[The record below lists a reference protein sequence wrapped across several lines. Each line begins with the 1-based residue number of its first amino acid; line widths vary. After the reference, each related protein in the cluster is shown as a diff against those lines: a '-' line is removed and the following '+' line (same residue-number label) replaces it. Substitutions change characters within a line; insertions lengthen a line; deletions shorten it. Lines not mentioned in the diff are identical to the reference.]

1 MQNAHTVGRTIAVAL
16 SASIFALAAACGG
29 TDVAGDELEGARGE
43 ASEARE
49 ASEASDGKKAAPT
62 GTSNAGTAP
71 SQDAQPLV
79 VKPAAAAPAA
89 GATAAWLFNGY
100 CGGSLGDC
108 SEAPTDCAAGEITDS
123 ACTDLAARCAGPAN
137 ANGIRKK
144 YVCTPRA
151 ERVWAFNGYCD
162 SNPVVACTPSAEK
175 PACAAGAGAG
185 SACDAVGSKC
195 VKSSKTFVCIPKTGK
210 TWVANAI
217 CGDSFTGEKS
227 CADSQHPL
235 CSETGPG
242 GKACDGT
249 VDRCVTTND
258 AASAG
263 KVFACVS
270 R

>member
-1 MQNAHTVGRTIAVAL
+1 MQNAHIVTRTIGVAL
-16 SASIFALAAACGG
+16 SVSFFVLAAACGA
-29 TDVAGDELEGARGE
+29 TDVSGDALERSSEGASEGE
-43 ASEARE
+43 KTATTDSPSGTSAANR
-49 ASEASDGKKAAPT
+49 DGKA
-62 GTSNAGTAP
+62 TSAVEAK
-71 SQDAQPLV
+71 DAEPLV
-79 VKPAAAAPAA
+79 AKAAA

-108 SEAPTDCAAGEITDS
+108 EVPTDCAGAEITDS
-123 ACTDLAARCAGPAN
+123 ECTDLAARCAGPAN

-151 ERVWAFNGYCD
+151 EQVWAFNGYCN
-162 SNPVVACTPSAEK
+162 SNPTAACTPSADK
-175 PACAAGAGAG
+175 PACAAGTGAG
-185 SACDAVGSKC
+185 DACDAVGSKC
-195 VKSSKTFVCIPKTGK
+195 VKNSKTFVCIPKTGK

-235 CSETGPG
+235 CADLGLG

-249 VDRCVTTND
+249 VDRCVTTKD
-258 AASAG
+258 AASQG